1 MSRPRPTVGV
11 DLLDPDVYAV
21 DNQPWLWRQLQD
33 DCPVGWH
40 EPRPGVPGFW
50 VLSRYTDIMEV
61 FKDTTTFSSARGNIL
76 GTLLAGGDPA
86 GGQMLAVTDPPRHR
100 DLRRILQGGF
110 SARSM
115 QRIAASV
122 RVVARR
128 LVAEAVE
135 RGGCDFVAD
144 IAARIPLEAICEL
157 LAVPLQDR
165 ARMLDLTSTAL
176 DGDTTPMAAAEAQSD
191 IMNYYAKL
199 VPQRRANPQDDAVS
213 MLATGAI
220 DGRPLTE
227 VEVYLNCYN
236 LIIGGDET
244 TRFSGAGGL
253 LALME
258 HPQQWRVLKERPDI
272 IDSAVEEIVRWT
284 SPALHI
290 ARVATVDTTVGE
302 ARIANGEIVTLWIGA
317 ANRDEEVFDDPY
329 TFDLARTPNKHMAY
343 GFGPHFCLG
352 GALARIEMRI
362 LFEEIRDQVG
372 SAELAGDVG
381 YSRSNFL
388 TGVNRLP
395 VAFNPN
401 PRRHPIDKEQ
411 R

>member
-1 MSRPRPTVGV
+1 MNDARTSVGV
-11 DLLDPDVYAV
+11 DLLDPGVYAV
-21 DNQPWLWRQLQD
+21 ENQPRLWRRLQNE
-33 DCPVGWH
+33 CPVGWH
-40 EPRPGVPGFW
+40 EPSPGVPGFW
-50 VLSRYTDIMEV
+50 VLSRYADIMEV

-115 QRIAASV
+115 RRIADSV

-157 LAVPLQDR
+157 LAVPIEDR
-165 ARMLDLTSTAL
+165 ARMLELTSTAL
-176 DGDTTPMAAAEAQSD
+176 DARSTPMEAARAQSD

-199 VPQRRANPQDDAVS
+199 VPERRANPQDDAVS
-213 MLATGAI
+213 MLAAGAI
-220 DGRPLTE
+220 DGRPLSE
-227 VEVYLNCYN
+227 VEVFLNCYN

-253 LALME
+253 LALIE
-258 HPQQWRVLKERPDI
+258 HPDQWQLLKERPEV

-290 ARVATVDTTVGE
+290 ARVATADTTARG
-302 ARIANGEIVTLWIGA
+302 ARIAAGDIVTLWIGA

-329 TFDLARTPNKHMAY
+329 AFDLARTPNKHMAY

-352 GALARIEMRI
+352 GALARIEMQI
-362 LFEEIRDQVG
+362 LFEELRDQVG
-372 SAELAGDVG
+372 SVSLAGEVE

-388 TGVNRLP
+388 TGVSRLP
-395 VAFNPN
+395 VALTP
-401 PRRHPIDKEQ
+401 PAGA
-411 R
+411 

>member
-1 MSRPRPTVGV
+1 MSHPRTPVDV

-21 DNQPWLWRQLQD
+21 ENQPRLWRRLQD

-40 EPRPGVPGFW
+40 EPKPGVPGFW
-50 VLSRYTDIMEV
+50 VLSRYADIMEV
-61 FKDTTTFSSARGNIL
+61 FKDPATFSSARGNIL

-115 QRIAASV
+115 RRIADSV

-144 IAARIPLEAICEL
+144 VAARIPLEAICEL
-157 LAVPLQDR
+157 LAVPVEDR
-165 ARMLDLTSTAL
+165 PRMLELTSTAL
-176 DGDTTPMAAAEAQSD
+176 DADSTPLAAARAQSD

-199 VPQRRANPQDDAVS
+199 VPERRANPQDDAVS
-213 MLATGAI
+213 MLAVGVI

-244 TRFSGAGGL
+244 TRFSAAGGL
-253 LALME
+253 LALIQ
-258 HPQQWRVLKERPDI
+258 HPDQWRVLKERPDV
-272 IDSAVEEIVRWT
+272 IDSAVEEVVRWT

-290 ARVATVDTTVGE
+290 ARVATVDTTIRG
-302 ARIANGEIVTLWIGA
+302 ARISAGEIVSLWIGA
-317 ANRDEEVFDDPY
+317 ANRDVEVFEDPY
-329 TFDLARTPNKHMAY
+329 TFNLARTPNRHMAY

-352 GALARIEMRI
+352 GALARIEMQI
-362 LFEEIRDQVG
+362 LFEEIRNQAG
-372 SAELAGDVG
+372 SVSLAGDVE

-388 TGVNRLP
+388 AGVSRLP
-395 VAFNPN
+395 VTFTRDRAEVVPTAG
-401 PRRHPIDKEQ
+401 HG
-411 R
+411 

>member
-1 MSRPRPTVGV
+1 MSHPRPSVGV
-11 DLLDPDVYAV
+11 NLLDPGNYAV
-21 DNQPWLWRQLQD
+21 DNQPRLWRRLQNE
-33 DCPVGWH
+33 CPVGWH
-40 EPRPGVPGFW
+40 EATLGVPGFW
-50 VLSRYTDIMEV
+50 VLSRYADIMEV

-115 QRIAASV
+115 QRIADSV
-122 RVVARR
+122 RAVSRR

-135 RGGCDFVAD
+135 RGTCDFVAD
-144 IAARIPLEAICEL
+144 VAARIPLEAICEL
-157 LAVPLQDR
+157 LAVPVADR
-165 ARMLDLTSTAL
+165 PRMLELTSAAL
-176 DGDTTPMAAAEAQSD
+176 DAGSTPMEAARAQSD

-199 VPQRRANPQDDAVS
+199 VPERRANPQDDAVS
-213 MLATGAI
+213 MLAAGAI
-220 DGRPLTE
+220 DGKPLSE
-227 VEVYLNCYN
+227 VEVFLNCYN

-253 LALME
+253 LALIE
-258 HPQQWRVLKERPDI
+258 HPDQWRVLKERPDV

-290 ARVATVDTTVGE
+290 ARVTTADTTLRG
-302 ARIANGEIVTLWIGA
+302 ARVAAGDIVTLWIGA
-317 ANRDEEVFDDPY
+317 ANRDEEVFDSPY
-329 TFDLARTPNKHMAY
+329 TFNLARTPNKHMAY

-352 GALARIEMRI
+352 GALARLEMKI
-362 LFEEIRDQVG
+362 LFEEIREQVG
-372 SAELAGDVG
+372 SVSLAGEVE

-388 TGVNRLP
+388 TGVSRLP
-395 VAFNPN
+395 VAFTPST
-401 PRRHPIDKEQ
+401 R
-411 R
+411 